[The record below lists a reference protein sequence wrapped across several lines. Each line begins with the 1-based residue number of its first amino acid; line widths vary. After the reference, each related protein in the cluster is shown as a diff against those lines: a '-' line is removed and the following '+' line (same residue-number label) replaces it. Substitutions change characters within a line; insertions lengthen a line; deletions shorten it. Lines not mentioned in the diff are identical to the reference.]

1 MIRLRRNRRSL
12 ATCLLAATLSAVVS
26 PVWADCGQ
34 APTDPAAVTAQS
46 LLDAL
51 LGVNGVPGMG
61 AAVWR
66 DGELAWIGCAGWRD
80 LQARQPVR
88 ADTVF
93 RFASVSKAI
102 AATAAAKLAEQGK
115 LDLDAPLRS
124 RLPWLPAAWA
134 PMNLRQVAAHVAG
147 LPHYQ
152 AGDEG
157 VGRDGRRYASQREA
171 VGVFAGRALLS
182 APGSRY
188 HYSSY
193 GYTLV
198 GAAVEDVAGE
208 PFLDY
213 LGREIVPGLSIGAE
227 QGGRGERESQLYE
240 LEGGAAQRVE
250 RPRDHSYSWG
260 GGGLAGT
267 PESLARFG
275 GRLMS
280 GQILKPAS
288 FAALQQPLR
297 FDDGRPVRER
307 DYRLG
312 LGWRLGTDLD
322 GARIVH
328 HAGITEGARAALVLW
343 PQRAIAASVASNA
356 EWVSSIESTAMMLA
370 APFQP
375 PPAGLPAAACPLAQR
390 RYGGRL
396 GEQALAGAIR
406 FRLERGRCVG
416 ELEADAVL
424 RAHFAKAS
432 AWTQPRLQAIA
443 LDAGGGLARAA
454 LVTPFGLYDLRAQSD
469 GRYLAQL
476 SGDKVLELRL

>member
-1 MIRLRRNRRSL
+1 MTRLRHSRPSL
-12 ATCLLAATLSAVVS
+12 AACVFAVVLPLAAS
-26 PVWADCGQ
+26 PAFADCGH
-34 APTDPAAVTAQS
+34 APESSAATTAQA

-51 LGVNGVPGMG
+51 VRSNGVPGMG

-66 DGELAWIGCAGWRD
+66 DGEVAWTGCAGWRD
-80 LQARQPVR
+80 AEARRPVR

-102 AATAAAKLAEQGK
+102 AATAAAKLSEDGK
-115 LDLDAPLRS
+115 LDLDAPLKA
-124 RLPWLPAAWA
+124 RLPWLPAAWG

-152 AGDEG
+152 AGDEDI
-157 VGRDGRRYASQREA
+157 GRDGRRYASQREA
-171 VGVFAGRALLS
+171 VGVFAARPLLS
-182 APGSRY
+182 ASGTSY

-193 GYTLV
+193 GYTLI
-198 GAAVEDVAGE
+198 GAAIEDAAGE

-213 LGREIVPGLSIGAE
+213 IGRAIVPGLRIGAGH
-227 QGGRGERESQLYE
+227 GGRGEGESQLYE
-240 LEGGAAQRVE
+240 LDGGTAHRVE
-250 RPRDHSYSWG
+250 RPRDFSYSWG

-275 GRLMS
+275 GRLMN
-280 GQILKPAS
+280 GQIVRPET
-288 FAALQQPLR
+288 FAAMQEPLR
-297 FDDGRPVRER
+297 LNDGRPVQER

-312 LGWRLGTDLD
+312 LGWRLGLDPD

-356 EWVSSIESTAMMLA
+356 EWVSSIESTAMLLA
-370 APFQP
+370 APF
-375 PPAGLPAAACPLAQR
+375 LPRPVDLKSARCPLAQR

-396 GEQALAGAIR
+396 VEQALGGAAS

-416 ELEADAVL
+416 ELHADAAL

-432 AWTQPRLQAIA
+432 VWNDQRLRVIA
-443 LDAGGGLARAA
+443 LDAGGGLSRAA
-454 LVTPFGLYDLRAQSD
+454 LVTPFGLYELRAQGA
-469 GRYLAQL
+469 GRYRAQL
-476 SGDKVLELRL
+476 SGDRVLELRL

>member
-1 MIRLRRNRRSL
+1 MTRLHRNRRPL
-12 ATCLLAATLSAVVS
+12 AAGLLAATLCFAVPSAS
-26 PVWADCGQ
+26 ADCGR
-34 APTDPAAVTAQS
+34 APVDPAAVTAQA

-51 LGVNGVPGMG
+51 VRLNGVPGMG

-66 DGELAWIGCAGWRD
+66 DGELAWTGCAGWRD
-80 LQARQPVR
+80 LEARQPVR

-102 AATAAAKLAEQGK
+102 AATAAAKLAEDGK
-115 LDLDAPLRS
+115 LDLDAPLQA
-124 RLPWLPAAWA
+124 RLSWLPAAWA

-152 AGDEG
+152 AGDQG
-157 VGRDGRRYASQREA
+157 IGRDGRRYASQREA
-171 VGVFAGRALLS
+171 VGVFAARPLVS

-198 GAAVEDVAGE
+198 GAAVEDAAGE

-213 LGREIVPGLSIGAE
+213 LGRAIVPGLSIGADR
-227 QGGRGERESQLYE
+227 GGRSEHESQLYE
-240 LEGGAAQRVE
+240 LQGGAAQRVE

-280 GQILKPAS
+280 GRILKPES
-288 FAALQQPLR
+288 FAALQRPWRLN
-297 FDDGRPVRER
+297 DGRPVQER

-312 LGWRLGTDLD
+312 LGWRLGTDPD
-322 GARIVH
+322 GAAIVH

-343 PQRAIAASVASNA
+343 PQRAVAASVASNA
-356 EWVSSIESTAMMLA
+356 EWVSSIESTAMLLA

-375 PPAGLPAAACPLAQR
+375 QPAGLPAAPCPLAQR
-390 RYGGRL
+390 RYAGRL
-396 GEQALAGAIR
+396 GGQALAGAIG

-424 RAHFAKAS
+424 RAHFAKAT

-454 LVTPFGLYDLRAQSD
+454 LVTPFGLYDLRAQGE
-469 GRYLAQL
+469 GRYLATL
-476 SGDKVLELRL
+476 SGDQVLELQL